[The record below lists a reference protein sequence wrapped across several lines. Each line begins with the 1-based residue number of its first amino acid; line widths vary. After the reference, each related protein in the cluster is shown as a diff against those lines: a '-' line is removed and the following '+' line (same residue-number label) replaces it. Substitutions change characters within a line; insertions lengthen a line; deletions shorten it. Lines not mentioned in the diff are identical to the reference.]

1 MEIIKNKNNKNAI
14 DNKGIDTRF
23 NYNFEDYIINNEQ
36 NTIYRFCFFD
46 NFKSYQKCVCKI
58 QTRINNSYNFGT
70 GFFCY
75 FPIREIRVLIT
86 NNHNI
91 DQNFLDNEKE
101 LIIYLEENG
110 KQQKKIFLFLMK

>member
-1 MEIIKNKNNKNAI
+1 MIYCNKNAI
-14 DNKGIDTRF
+14 DNKGTDTSF
-23 NYNFEDYIINNEQ
+23 NYNFEDYKINNEKY
-36 NTIYRFCFFD
+36 TIYRFCFFD
-46 NFKSYQKCVCKI
+46 YCKSYQKCVCKI
-58 QTRINNSYNFGT
+58 QTRINNSENFGT

-86 NNHNI
+86 NSPNI
-91 DQNFLDNEKE
+91 DQNFLDNGKE